1 MDRGSIAGI
10 RLNLANLHSENGDV
24 AGAEREYRELAG
36 NGEDRKLA
44 GNGEDR
50 KLAGNGEDRALQSRA
65 LYNLAFLQ
73 QKQQRLSEAIRT
85 AGKSIDA
92 DWSRPLTGSF
102 VASMQLLVSCLLTAY
117 ARSESPLFLESL
129 HTMTRRLRSRV
140 SAPSE
145 TPWVRSCL
153 SRRQRRRNPGRVC
166 RASSWKPVRR
176 FRRRGCVDW

>member
-36 NGEDRKLA
+36 NGD
-44 GNGEDR
+44 
-50 KLAGNGEDRALQSRA
+50 DRALQSRA

-129 HTMTRRLRSRV
+129 HTMTPHRR
-140 SAPSE
+140 P
-145 TPWVRSCL
+145 P
-153 SRRQRRRNPGRVC
+153 
-166 RASSWKPVRR
+166 
-176 FRRRGCVDW
+176 GCVPV